1 MQKLGVFRGMQDDP
15 TWFVSPV
22 PVEGKIQSSRVRGKA
37 ESQIN
42 NAKDRRHVF
51 KNSFFLRTS
60 PCPRAEAE
68 KMHPLF
74 LSEKW
79 GFFSLSLERVHPSRK
94 AYGTARTPGKSF
106 YINKLL
112 HTTMFLVGDNMAA

>member
-1 MQKLGVFRGMQDDP
+1 MQKLDVIRGMQDDP

-22 PVEGKIQSSRVRGKA
+22 PVEGKIQSSRVRGTA

-51 KNSFFLRTS
+51 KNSFFLRTI
-60 PCPRAEAE
+60 PCTRAEAE

-74 LSEKW
+74 FQKN
-79 GFFSLSLERVHPSRK
+79 GDFSV
-94 AYGTARTPGKSF
+94 
-106 YINKLL
+106 
-112 HTTMFLVGDNMAA
+112 